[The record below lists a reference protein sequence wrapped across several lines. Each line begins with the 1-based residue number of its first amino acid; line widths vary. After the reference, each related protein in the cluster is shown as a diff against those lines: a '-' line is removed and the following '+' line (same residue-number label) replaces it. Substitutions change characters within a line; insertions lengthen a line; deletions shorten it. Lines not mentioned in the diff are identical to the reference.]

1 MPKPRP
7 FPPPWTVDE
16 TIACF
21 VVKDHSGQK
30 LAYVYYEDEPGRQSA
45 DDLLTRDEARR
56 HRCQHCEVARFA
68 STVAAFFMSVTT
80 PQR

>member
-30 LAYVYYEDEPGRQSA
+30 LAYVYYEDEPGRQAAA
-45 DDLLTRDEARR
+45 DQLTRDEARR
-56 HRCQHCEVARFA
+56 IAVNVAKLPDLLRQ
-68 STVAAFFMSVTT
+68 SRPSS
-80 PQR
+80 